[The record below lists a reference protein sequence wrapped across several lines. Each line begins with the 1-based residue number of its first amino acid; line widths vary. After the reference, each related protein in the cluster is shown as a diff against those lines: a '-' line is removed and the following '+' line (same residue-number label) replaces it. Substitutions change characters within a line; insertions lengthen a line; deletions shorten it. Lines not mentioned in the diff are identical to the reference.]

1 MKKELKGT
9 RTEQNLRTA
18 FSGESEA
25 RNKYTFFASKA
36 RKDGYVQIAEIFEET
51 AANEQIHAQEFLE
64 KLQKYGRQP
73 IENIDISA
81 GYPYTLGVTMENLL
95 EAAKGE
101 NEESVRV
108 YPGFAKTARE
118 EGYAD
123 IASLWE
129 NIARIEAVHRDVFL
143 ESYEQMQTERLY
155 KKEHPIVWRCLNC
168 GFVMLSKEAFRVC
181 PVCGKDR
188 GWAEGDIQT
197 RRLGKEG

>member
-1 MKKELKGT
+1 MEFMQT
-9 RTEQNLRTA
+9 QTCRNLARSFA
-18 FSGESEA
+18 GESQA
-25 RNKYTFFASKA
+25 RQRYTQYADQA
-36 RKDGYVQIAEIFEET
+36 RKEGLAYLARIFEET

-73 IENIDISA
+73 
-81 GYPYTLGVTMENLL
+81 MENLL

-129 NIARIEAVHRDVFL
+129 NVARIEAVHRDVFL

-155 KKEHPIVWRCLNC
+155 KKERPIVWRCLNC

>member
-1 MKKELKGT
+1 MEFMQT
-9 RTEQNLRTA
+9 QTCRNLARSFA
-18 FSGESEA
+18 GESQA
-25 RNKYTFFASKA
+25 RQRYTQYADQA
-36 RKDGYVQIAEIFEET
+36 RKEGLAYLARIFEET

-81 GYPYTLGVTMENLL
+81 GYPYTLGV
-95 EAAKGE
+95 
-101 NEESVRV
+101 
-108 YPGFAKTARE
+108 

>member
-1 MKKELKGT
+1 
-9 RTEQNLRTA
+9 
-18 FSGESEA
+18 
-25 RNKYTFFASKA
+25 
-36 RKDGYVQIAEIFEET
+36 
-51 AANEQIHAQEFLE
+51 
-64 KLQKYGRQP
+64 
-73 IENIDISA
+73 
-81 GYPYTLGVTMENLL
+81 MENLL

-108 YPGFAKTARE
+108 YPGFAKTAR
-118 EGYAD
+118 
-123 IASLWE
+123 
-129 NIARIEAVHRDVFL
+129 IEAVHRDVFL

-155 KKEHPIVWRCLNC
+155 KKERPIVWRCLNC

>member
-1 MKKELKGT
+1 MPELKGSK
-9 RTEQNLRTA
+9 TEQNLWTA
-18 FSGESEA
+18 FAGESQA
-25 RNKYTFFASKA
+25 RNKYTYFASKA
-36 RKDGYVQIAEIFEET
+36 KKDGFVQISKIFEET

-197 RRLGKEG
+197 RRLGKES

>member
-1 MKKELKGT
+1 MELKDSQSWKNM
-9 RTEQNLRTA
+9 ETA
-18 FSGESEA
+18 LNA
-25 RNKYTFFASKA
+25 DALAYVTYTFFGQQA
-36 RKDGYVQIAEIFEET
+36 RKDGYVQISKIFEET

>member
-1 MKKELKGT
+1 MELKGSK
-9 RTEQNLRTA
+9 TEQNLIAA
-18 FSGESEA
+18 FAGESQA
-25 RNKYTFFASKA
+25 RNKYTYFASKA
-36 RKDGYVQIAEIFEET
+36 KKDGYVQISKIFEET

-197 RRLGKEG
+197 RRLGKES

>member
-1 MKKELKGT
+1 MPELKGSK
-9 RTEQNLRTA
+9 TEQNLWTA
-18 FSGESEA
+18 FAGESQA
-25 RNKYTFFASKA
+25 RNKYTYFASKA
-36 RKDGYVQIAEIFEET
+36 KKDGFVQISKIFEET

-155 KKEHPIVWRCLNC
+155 KKERPIVWRCLNC

>member
-1 MKKELKGT
+1 MAELKGSK
-9 RTEQNLRTA
+9 TEQNLWTA
-18 FSGESEA
+18 FAGESQA
-25 RNKYTFFASKA
+25 RNKYTYFASKA
-36 RKDGYVQIAEIFEET
+36 KKDGYVQIAKIFEET

>member
-1 MKKELKGT
+1 MPELKGSK
-9 RTEQNLRTA
+9 TEQNLWTA
-18 FSGESEA
+18 FAGESQA
-25 RNKYTFFASKA
+25 RNKYTYFASKA
-36 RKDGYVQIAEIFEET
+36 KKDGFVQISKIFEET